1 MRYVNELLLLNAPA
15 RDRNE
20 TIIYEYFAWALI
32 SKTIEGEESF
42 ERVQQPD
49 FSPSFGENMSGPE
62 SFSFLRRRDELR
74 MDFSR
79 EKKSFYLPNLSNVNF
94 PFLTKLADDILN
106 VTFPIIMKTLVRFS

>member
-79 EKKSFYLPNLSNVNF
+79 EKN
-94 PFLTKLADDILN
+94 
-106 VTFPIIMKTLVRFS
+106 RFIFQTCPTSIFHF

>member
-49 FSPSFGENMSGPE
+49 FSPSLSGPE